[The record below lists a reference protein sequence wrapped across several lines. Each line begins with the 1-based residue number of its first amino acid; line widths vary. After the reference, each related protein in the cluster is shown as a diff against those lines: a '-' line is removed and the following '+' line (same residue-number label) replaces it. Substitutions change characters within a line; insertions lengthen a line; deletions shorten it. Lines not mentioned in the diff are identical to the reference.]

1 MEQDVERGIERKYL
15 SVRDAERYTG
25 LSRWTLARA
34 RDRGELPA
42 VVVGRAVRYS
52 VVDLDRFM
60 RAQKV

>member
-1 MEQDVERGIERKYL
+1 MEQEERTVERKFL

-25 LSRWTLARA
+25 LSRWTLGRA

-52 VVDLDRFM
+52 VVDLEHFM
-60 RAQKV
+60 RTRRA